1 MITPVLIESIGWGTY
16 LFFAVLNAIFFP
28 ILYFFYPETYVHNQH
43 PLRQGVPM
51 LTPTYSAG
59 RTLEE
64 IDLIF
69 AKGYLEKM
77 SYVKAAKELPRMTE
91 QEIDARAR
99 EYGFV
104 SSDDEAGMVKDARF
118 GEKESDL
125 ATHANGQV

>member
-1 MITPVLIESIGWGTY
+1 MLIEQIGWGTY

-28 ILYFFYPETYVHNQH
+28 ILYFLYPETYVK
-43 PLRQGVPM
+43 PVP
-51 LTPTYSAG
+51 TFPTKISNADSIRSAG

-77 SYVKAAKELPRMTE
+77 SYVKAAKELPHMTE
-91 QEIDARAR
+91 HEIDARAR

-104 SSDDEAGMVKDARF
+104 SSDDEAGMAKDARF
-118 GEKESDL
+118 GEKEGDL
-125 ATHANGQV
+125 ATHANALA